1 MWLIKLQLMQIMNKI
16 KYQKYHTVGTAQN
29 PIKTAERGKIDI
41 LTQIYMTAH
50 FHGLIRA
57 LQLI

>member
-1 MWLIKLQLMQIMNKI
+1 MQIMNKI
-16 KYQKYHTVGTAQN
+16 KHQKYHTVGTVQN
-29 PIKTAERGKIDI
+29 PIKTVERGKIDI

-57 LQLI
+57 LQ